1 MECVVL
7 GGPGSFFKS
16 VLVLQYEFC
25 LSTYHSPLSFS
36 YLSILSHFP
45 FVDIAIINVC
55 YLHILCLLLYLS
67 WKHWIFPLFFALF
80 SAVRVPL
87 LQQVFSSLFFSLLFF
102 SLWGGH
108 FTTKFISV
116 CYHRLWAPKTG
127 KCKHVFEGSTGHEGM
142 VTCIAGSEDG
152 DLILT
157 GDSKNSTNTKYL
169 LIESY
174 V

>member
-1 MECVVL
+1 MFATCIFSACFSICL
-7 GGPGSFFKS
+7 GNTGFSLCSLLFSLLS
-16 VLVLQYEFC
+16 V
-25 LSTYHSPLSFS
+25 S
-36 YLSILSHFP
+36 
-45 FVDIAIINVC
+45 
-55 YLHILCLLLYLS
+55 
-67 WKHWIFPLFFALF
+67 LFFNKSF
-80 SAVRVPL
+80 L
-87 LQQVFSSLFFSLLFF
+87 LFSSLFFSLLFF

-174 V
+174 VCVLYCA

>member
-1 MECVVL
+1 MLSLPGEKMALLGTVYIALNIWFFSGSGMECVVL

-87 LQQVFSSLFFSLLFF
+87 LQQVFSSLFFSFLLSPFLF
-102 SLWGGH
+102 SLGWPFHYQIYFCLLPQTLG
-108 FTTKFISV
+108 T
-116 CYHRLWAPKTG
+116 
-127 KCKHVFEGSTGHEGM
+127 
-142 VTCIAGSEDG
+142 EDW
-152 DLILT
+152 
-157 GDSKNSTNTKYL
+157 
-169 LIESY
+169 
-174 V
+174 